1 MMGDYLTDS
10 EIEELLQEP
19 KPLPV
24 DYRRRLALKPKR
36 GHSEVE
42 LELTGTA
49 GSAFHLIA
57 RQSSANRLDFSV
69 ILAYCPPQSHQL
81 FRLRRYNG
89 KSHEHSNPL
98 EGEVFYDFHIHK
110 ATERYQT
117 SGYREDT
124 YAERT
129 DRYADVHQAIECLLA
144 DCALQPPPDSEMPLF
159 KRTE

>member
-1 MMGDYLTDS
+1 MPDYLTDK
-10 EIEELLQEP
+10 EIEDLLREL
-19 KPLPV
+19 KPLPA
-24 DYRRRLALKPKR
+24 DYHRRLAFKPKR
-36 GHSEVE
+36 GHSEAE
-42 LELTGTA
+42 LELTGVA

-57 RQSSANRLDFSV
+57 RQSSINRLDFSV
-69 ILAYCPPQSHQL
+69 ILGYCPPQSHQL

-98 EGEVFYDFHIHK
+98 EKDVFYDFHIHK
-110 ATERYQT
+110 ATERYQN

-124 YAERT
+124 YTERT
-129 DRYADVHQAIECLLA
+129 DRYADVHQAIECLMK